1 MGPAPMIATVLSP
14 PISAAQRSLTTVPGP
29 GRAAGLHPLRWRGGV
44 VAWWRGGVVV
54 VAALDRLGR
63 SLSGVIRGGGADR
76 GRGAAAL
83 VAGGDRLLDAHR
95 ADARRDLGLTGGLR
109 AGAADFTEAGDDAD
123 RVLTVCEDVIVSH
136 EVDATTLDGR
146 QLARAAAAPAAG
158 YVFFAS
164 LHLLLA
170 STTAPARQGDPR

>member
-1 MGPAPMIATVLSP
+1 M
-14 PISAAQRSLTTVPGP
+14 
-29 GRAAGLHPLRWRGGV
+29 
-44 VAWWRGGVVV
+44 AWWRGGVVV
-54 VAALDRLGR
+54 VTALDRFGR

-95 ADARRDLGLTGGLR
+95 ADARRDLRLAGGLR